1 MLLRD
6 KTMKRSSAILMPIF
20 SLPSKYG
27 IGTLGKEA
35 YRFID
40 FLSDAKQ
47 SYWQILP
54 VGPTSYGDSPYQSFS
69 TFAGN
74 PYFIDLDLLIKDGL
88 LKRRE
93 VESINWGSR
102 EDKIDYSLIYE
113 NRFAVLY
120 QAYRRGFERDREA
133 LTAFKR
139 SNRWLADYALFMALK
154 RYFGMKSWIEWEDEE
169 IRLRKPQAVKKYQ
182 RLLKD
187 DINFFTYLQFLFF
200 TQWNRLKAYAAE
212 KHIGIIGDVPIYVAM
227 DSADVWANPKNFQLD
242 EKNVPLEVAGV
253 PPDYFTADGQLWG
266 NPLYDWDYMKA
277 DGYRWWLARIKGLSR
292 LYDVVRIDHFRGFES
307 YWAVPYGNTTAR
319 IGRWVK
325 GPDMDFVGVMLKK
338 FPKITFIAEDLGYHT
353 PQVEA
358 LLQHSGLPG
367 MKVLQFAFDAR
378 EPSDHAPHTYG
389 ENCVCLTGAHDNSTV
404 MGWMKNADKADIAL
418 AGEYLALTKE
428 EGFNWGMIRGGMSSV
443 AVLFVAQLEDYL
455 ALGDEA
461 RINIPGTASGNWQWR
476 LTKGKLNKRLSQKIA
491 KLTMMY
497 GRSAD

>member
-1 MLLRD
+1 
-6 KTMKRSSAILMPIF
+6 MKRSSAILMPIF

-242 EKNVPLEVAGV
+242 EKNRQRQEFQHDFHHFEHQNFRLV
-253 PPDYFTADGQLWG
+253 DADFQRR
-266 NPLYDWDYMKA
+266 N
-277 DGYRWWLARIKGLSR
+277 
-292 LYDVVRIDHFRGFES
+292 
-307 YWAVPYGNTTAR
+307 
-319 IGRWVK
+319 
-325 GPDMDFVGVMLKK
+325 FV
-338 FPKITFIAEDLGYHT
+338 AEDYHARA
-353 PQVEA
+353 QQNCDCHD
-358 LLQHSGLPG
+358 LQH
-367 MKVLQFAFDAR
+367 VAFR
-378 EPSDHAPHTYG
+378 ERR
-389 ENCVCLTGAHDNSTV
+389 ENVRRY
-404 MGWMKNADKADIAL
+404 
-418 AGEYLALTKE
+418 E
-428 EGFNWGMIRGGMSSV
+428 RR
-443 AVLFVAQLEDYL
+443 Q
-455 ALGDEA
+455 
-461 RINIPGTASGNWQWR
+461 
-476 LTKGKLNKRLSQKIA
+476 
-491 KLTMMY
+491 
-497 GRSAD
+497 